1 MAGRTIEDEKG
12 DKMTSDEALDTL
24 EQAAKDA
31 LACGEFESVSII
43 AQQPD
48 GSHYHIVVTDDD
60 D

>member
-1 MAGRTIEDEKG
+1 
-12 DKMTSDEALDTL
+12 MTSDEALDVL
-24 EQAAKDA
+24 EQAAKEA
-31 LACGEFESVSII
+31 VGCGEFDSVSII